1 MALSKMKKILI
12 VIFTV
17 AVFAL
22 GGCNSNPQDSSGK
35 IFSVKG
41 KVTEIERGRDGYTA
55 KIKTDDDKIYSAV
68 ISSVTLG
75 AQYRDVKIGDVI
87 EVEDKAYSGG
97 NRLTVSALK

>member
-1 MALSKMKKILI
+1 MKKILI
-12 VIFTV
+12 LIFIA

-22 GGCNSNPQDSSGK
+22 GGCNSNPQNSSNQANGK

-41 KVTEIERGRDGYTA
+41 KVTDIERGRDGYTA
-55 KIKTDDDKIYSAV
+55 KIKTDDDKTYSAV

-87 EVEDKAYSGG
+87 EVEDKTHSGG